1 MNRKKRIATVLAAV
15 LLVLAAAWHL
25 VPDAFRPVLIA
36 ANRALSGL
44 SEHTV
49 AAAGH
54 EIHYLA
60 GGAGEPVI
68 LLHGIFAEKDHWVDF
83 ARHLAPGLR
92 VIVPDLPGF
101 GESGRKDGESYD
113 YGTQVR
119 RLRELLDALGTARV
133 HLAGSSMGGT
143 IAALFAV
150 QHPER
155 VASVAFIGAPHGIRS
170 PRPSAMDRLIDAGQ
184 APLVVRTPEQFEAM
198 LSLVFARRPFL
209 PGPVLHAARERAM
222 AEADSDLRIWQRQV
236 ADRYLLDAHIARLA
250 QPVLALWG
258 GAEQVFDPTGAEA
271 LRAKLPGA
279 HVQVLPGL
287 GHLPMMEAPA
297 ATARA
302 YNAFLERQRGPK
314 AALQ

>member
-1 MNRKKRIATVLAAV
+1 MNKRKSAAAV
-15 LLVLAAAWHL
+15 FAAVMLALVAAWHV
-25 VPDAFRPVLIA
+25 VPGAFRPGLIA

-49 AAAGH
+49 TAAGH

-83 ARHLAPGLR
+83 ARHLGPGLR
-92 VIVPDLPGF
+92 VIAPDLPGF
-101 GESGRKDGESYD
+101 GETGRKDGESYD
-113 YGTQVR
+113 YATQVR
-119 RLRELLDALGTARV
+119 RLRELLDALGIARV

-170 PRPSAMDRLIDAGQ
+170 LRPSAMDRLIDAGQ
-184 APLVVRTPEQFEAM
+184 APLVVRTAGEFEAM

-209 PGPVLHAARERAM
+209 PGPVLHAARERAI
-222 AEADSDLRIWQRQV
+222 AEAGSDLRIWQVQL
-236 ADRYLLDAHIARLA
+236 ADRYLLDAQVARVQ

-258 GAEQVFDPTGAEA
+258 GAEQVFDPSGAEA
-271 LRAKLPGA
+271 LRARLPA
-279 HVQVLPGL
+279 ADVQVLPGL

-297 ATARA
+297 ASARA
-302 YNAFLERQRGPK
+302 YTAFLERQRARK
-314 AALQ
+314 AASQ